1 MAHKNIILENNK
13 AWRITDGIKV
23 VRLLK
28 FNKKILHTTGIKP
41 LQIQLFGSTII
52 GRIKL
57 NDERDNN
64 RKR

>member
-1 MAHKNIILENNK
+1 MAHHRWNESGAPVKI
-13 AWRITDGIKV
+13 
-23 VRLLK
+23 
-28 FNKKILHTTGIKP
+28 NKKILHTTGIKP

-64 RKR
+64 RKRKQKWKVLLRAL

>member
-13 AWRITDGIKV
+13 AWRITDGIKSGATV
-23 VRLLK
+23 K
-28 FNKKILHTTGIKP
+28 INKKILHTTGIKP

>member
-13 AWRITDGIKV
+13 AWRITDGMKV

-28 FNKKILHTTGIKP
+28 LIRKYFIL
-41 LQIQLFGSTII
+41 QVLFGSTII

>member
-28 FNKKILHTTGIKP
+28 LIRKYFIKP